1 MKITLNPLD
10 FNKIMKVCTPCTKND
25 VREYLQYIE
34 IVHNGD
40 GIGYASSCD
49 SYTMVQT
56 RFECEGDAGRM
67 LIWPCKPVRTGGT
80 ITLRYNNGRS
90 TIDFFGEEVISRKVP
105 LPEQYIDLR
114 KITDDA
120 QSKSKTISMAF
131 NARLLQK
138 MLTACG
144 RQGVVYLDIYGPD
157 EAIVFYSDYR
167 AEGLVLPTVIHGEE
181 HKMPKFYGGEADGI

>member
-1 MKITLNPLD
+1 M
-10 FNKIMKVCTPCTKND
+10 
-25 VREYLQYIE
+25 REYLQYIE

-56 RFECEGDAGRM
+56 RFKCEGDAGRM

-144 RQGVVYLDIYGPD
+144 RQGTVYLDIYGPD
-157 EAIVFYSDYR
+157 EAIVFHSNYR
-167 AEGLVLPTVIHGEE
+167 AEGLVLPIVIHGEE